1 MKKYGSKQGL
11 HFCMHTQI
19 TSIYSRVYTEELIP
33 SLMHKA
39 ESIQF
44 NVFLSLSSKQQT
56 KEIKKC
62 SRKNIETH
70 PIKAPKSWPAPNDQ

>member
-1 MKKYGSKQGL
+1 MKKCGSKQGL

-19 TSIYSRVYTEELIP
+19 TSIYSRVYAEELIL

-56 KEIKKC
+56 KEIKNAAEKIL
-62 SRKNIETH
+62 KHI
-70 PIKAPKSWPAPNDQ
+70 P